1 MLHADATA
9 QQAQAPGLA
18 GIAHDL
24 RQPLDALAI
33 SAELLAADPSLAAEL
48 TPRIQRAVAAAQGL
62 VQTLAVGPARAARV
76 VVAVPELLADLCAVH
91 EPAARQKGL
100 RFRVRGLHA
109 SVHAE
114 PAALHRLLG
123 NLLGNAIRY
132 TDRGGVLLAARRR
145 GGGVS
150 LEVWDTGR
158 GIAAQDQQR
167 VFEPYCRVNALEDAP
182 GQGLGL
188 AIARDAAAQLGVQIT
203 LRSRPG
209 RGSVFKIITS

>member
-1 MLHADATA
+1 MLRADATA

-33 SAELLAADPSLAAEL
+33 YADLLAADPSLAAEL
-48 TPRIQRAVAAAQGL
+48 APRIQRAVAAAQGL
-62 VQTLAVGPARAARV
+62 VQTLAEGPAQAAR
-76 VVAVPELLADLCAVH
+76 VAVPELLADLRAVH

-114 PAALHRLLG
+114 PAALHSLLG

>member
-1 MLHADATA
+1 VLRADATA

-33 SAELLAADPSLAAEL
+33 YADLLAADPSLAAEL
-48 TPRIQRAVAAAQGL
+48 APRIQRAVAAAQGL
-62 VQTLAVGPARAARV
+62 VQTLAEGPAQAAR
-76 VVAVPELLADLCAVH
+76 VAVPELLADLRAVH

-114 PAALHRLLG
+114 PAALHSLLG

>member
-1 MLHADATA
+1 MLRADATA
-9 QQAQAPGLA
+9 QQAQASGLA

-33 SAELLAADPSLAAEL
+33 YADLLAADPSLAAEL
-48 TPRIQRAVAAAQGL
+48 APRIQRAVAAAQGL
-62 VQTLAVGPARAARV
+62 VQTLAEGPAQAAR
-76 VVAVPELLADLCAVH
+76 VAVPELLADLRAVH

-114 PAALHRLLG
+114 PAALHSLLG

>member
-1 MLHADATA
+1 MLRADATA

-33 SAELLAADPSLAAEL
+33 YADLLAADPSLAAEL
-48 TPRIQRAVAAAQGL
+48 APRIQRAVAAAQGL
-62 VQTLAVGPARAARV
+62 VQTLAEGPAQAAR
-76 VVAVPELLADLCAVH
+76 VAVPELLADLRAVH

>member
-1 MLHADATA
+1 MLRADATA

-33 SAELLAADPSLAAEL
+33 YADLLAADPSLADEL
-48 TPRIQRAVAAAQGL
+48 APRIQRAVAAAQGL
-62 VQTLAVGPARAARV
+62 VQTLAEGPAQAAR
-76 VVAVPELLADLCAVH
+76 VAVPELLADLRAVH

-114 PAALHRLLG
+114 PAALHSLLG